1 MQTYEIQVAG
11 GRKAVNAIRWELFVF
26 DDVRDVLAT
35 DGPDA
40 LTILYRGNPRPD
52 EWLEALGAAGYEVL
66 TSADGAGGRQQ
77 VAGSAVDNGG
87 PAGRSSFGPMKR

>member
-26 DDVRDVLAT
+26 DDVRDVLAM
-35 DGPDA
+35 DGPDRLA
-40 LTILYRGNPRPD
+40 IVYRGNPHPT

-66 TSADGAGGRQQ
+66 TRADA
-77 VAGSAVDNGG
+77 
-87 PAGRSSFGPMKR
+87 